1 LPRYFFN
8 IHGTRARPD
17 EEGEELP
24 DNEAAWHEAT
34 IIAGEIF
41 RDIDGKFRP
50 GQDWSLEVTDEQRK
64 PLYTIEIS
72 AKQMK

>member
-1 LPRYFFN
+1 MPRYFFN
-8 IHGTRARPD
+8 MRGVRPSVD

-24 DNEAAWHEAT
+24 DNDAAWHEAT

-50 GQDWSLEVTDEQRK
+50 GQDWSLEVSDDQRK
-64 PLYTIEIS
+64 PLYAIEIS